1 MRAKYFN
8 DGVVGNKT
16 ITASFTKTGELIRL
30 FYGAA
35 DYKQFLDTFHV
46 GLKINDSALVYLHN
60 DINNSYNQEYIK
72 DTNMLKTEI
81 LNTYF
86 SVKITQTDFIPVEEN
101 VLVRSYKILNLNTI
115 DLNINLLAYSK
126 ILTNLNNDT
135 CGYVKN
141 DCLIQY
147 NHDFSVCTFAKEKLL
162 SKQVNSAANN
172 FMDGVIGS
180 KDYIGMSSDS
190 AISYDLKKIKPGEE
204 VSLNLYIYINKNKD
218 KCLLNEL
225 DNEIERIRKIDMRK
239 EEEDTKK
246 YWRKFLKDHDKL
258 NVNKKELNAK
268 IKSIYNRSILLFPL
282 LINQG
287 TGGISAG
294 IEVDEDKTKCGRYSY
309 CWPRDAVFVTSA
321 LDVVG
326 MQEDTKK
333 FYSEFCKKTQSKNGM
348 WEQRFF
354 TDGRL
359 APCWGYQI
367 DETASVIFG
376 LYNHYRKAKDKKFL
390 KDNLK
395 MCENATVFLE
405 KYIADLLEEKNKM
418 QLSYDLWEETEGVSL
433 YSISAIFGAFN
444 AMLSIYGEVKD
455 MFENNRLKIESI
467 NKQIK
472 ILEKRLLEI
481 KEYCLKT
488 FYNENKKTYVRNV
501 KDEKIDISILGTV
514 SPFGMFTPK
523 EKNVQNTVERI
534 NMTLRTYTGGY
545 IRYEG
550 DRYMGG
556 YNPWPIATLWMAWYY
571 LDAGD
576 NKKALENFSFVTNS
590 ASEHG
595 LLGEQVNNNAMKPAW
610 VIGLTWSHAMY
621 IIILDKLLEKGLL

>member
-162 SKQVNSAANN
+162 SKQVNGAANN

-268 IKSIYNRSILLFPL
+268 IKRIYNRSILLFPL

-376 LYNHYRKAKDKKFL
+376 LYNHYRKTKDKKFL

-595 LLGEQVNNNAMKPAW
+595 LLGEQVNNDAMKPAW